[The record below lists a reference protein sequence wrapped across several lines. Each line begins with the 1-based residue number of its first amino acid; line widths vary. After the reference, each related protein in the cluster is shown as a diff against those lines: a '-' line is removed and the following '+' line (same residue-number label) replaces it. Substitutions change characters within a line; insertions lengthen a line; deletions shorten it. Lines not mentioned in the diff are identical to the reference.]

1 MSVPIVAAALMVGDV
16 MMSAMKLYGVFN
28 EIMITMKAEG
38 RTELTTE
45 EVERIKSLRKE
56 AVQRALDTD

>member
-1 MSVPIVAAALMVGDV
+1 MVGDV